1 MTLFMVFALIGIVA
15 AVITFFLEME
25 QTARQER
32 EIESLLTINLVG
44 NETVKQR
51 PLKQIMNDLVSKDTA
66 SRAKTG
72 GGPAVQIHGTGSCD
86 IPPLELT
93 DGVVDPVVARLIP
106 EHICRRHHLVILKRE
121 GNRLTVAMADPTNC
135 LAIDDIQLMTGF
147 IVKPVK
153 ASADSIA
160 AVLDRIFDEQAQT

>member
-1 MTLFMVFALIGIVA
+1 MVFALIGIVA

-44 NETVKQR
+44 NGTVKQG
-51 PLKQIMNDLVSKDTA
+51 PLKQITDDLVMKSMD

-72 GGPAVQIHGTGSCD
+72 ENPAVQVHGTSSYD
-86 IPPLELT
+86 IPLLELT
-93 DGVVDPVVARLIP
+93 DGAVEPAVARLIP

-121 GNRLTVAMADPTNC
+121 GNRLTVAMADPVNC

-160 AVLDRIFDEQAQT
+160 TTLDLIFEERKQT